1 MCESVVFLEEG
12 DEVREILRD
21 VARIA
26 TVDGIVI
33 CTSIIGEK
41 VELKNV
47 RFKEA
52 NFLSHGI
59 VFARE

>member
-12 DEVREILRD
+12 DEVREVLRD
-21 VARIA
+21 VARIV
-26 TVDGIVI
+26 TDDDIVI
-33 CTSIIGEK
+33 CTSIIGER
-41 VELKNV
+41 VELKGV

-59 VFARE
+59 VFVRD

>member
-12 DEVREILRD
+12 DKVREVMKV
-21 VARIA
+21 VARIV
-26 TVDGIVI
+26 TDDGVVT
-33 CTSIIGEK
+33 CTSIIGER

-59 VFARE
+59 VFVRD

>member
-1 MCESVVFLEEG
+1 MSESVVFLEEG
-12 DEVREILRD
+12 DEVREVMKD
-21 VARIA
+21 VARIV
-26 TVDGIVI
+26 TDDGVVT
-33 CTSIIGEK
+33 CTSIIGER

-59 VFARE
+59 VFVRD

>member
-12 DEVREILRD
+12 DKVREVMKD
-21 VARIA
+21 VARIV
-26 TVDGIVI
+26 TDDGVVT
-33 CTSIIGEK
+33 CTSIIGER

-59 VFARE
+59 VFVRD

>member
-1 MCESVVFLEEG
+1 MCESIVFLEEG
-12 DEVREILRD
+12 GKTREVLRD
-21 VARIA
+21 VTRIV
-26 TVDGIVI
+26 TEGDVVT
-33 CTSIIGEK
+33 CTSIIGER

-59 VFARE
+59 VFMRD

>member
-21 VARIA
+21 VARIT

>member
-1 MCESVVFLEEG
+1 MCESVIFLEEG
-12 DEVREILRD
+12 DEVREVMKD
-21 VARIA
+21 VARII
-26 TVDGIVI
+26 TDDGVVT
-33 CTSIIGEK
+33 CTSIIGER

-59 VFARE
+59 VFVRD

>member
-12 DEVREILRD
+12 DEVREILKD
-21 VARIA
+21 VARIT

-59 VFARE
+59 IFVRE

>member
-12 DEVREILRD
+12 DEVREVLRD
-21 VARIA
+21 VARIV
-26 TVDGIVI
+26 TDDGIVI
-33 CTSIIGEK
+33 CTSIIGER
-41 VELKNV
+41 VELRGV

-59 VFARE
+59 VFMRD

>member
-12 DEVREILRD
+12 DEVKEVLKD
-21 VARIA
+21 VARIV
-26 TVDGIVI
+26 TIDNVVI
-33 CTSIIGEK
+33 CTNIVGER
-41 VELKNV
+41 VELKDV

-59 VFARE
+59 VFLRD

>member
-12 DEVREILRD
+12 DKVREVMKD
-21 VARIA
+21 VARIV
-26 TVDGIVI
+26 TDDGVVT
-33 CTSIIGEK
+33 CTSIIGER

-59 VFARE
+59 VFERD

>member
-1 MCESVVFLEEG
+1 MCEAVVFLEEG
-12 DEVREILRD
+12 DEVREVLKD
-21 VARIA
+21 VARIV
-26 TVDGIVI
+26 TIDGVVTCTNIV
-33 CTSIIGEK
+33 GER

-59 VFARE
+59 VFVRD

>member
-1 MCESVVFLEEG
+1 MIFLEEG
-12 DEVREILRD
+12 DEVREVMKD
-21 VARIA
+21 VARII
-26 TVDGIVI
+26 TDDGVVT
-33 CTSIIGEK
+33 CTSIIGER

-59 VFARE
+59 VFVRD

>member
-12 DEVREILRD
+12 DEVREILKD
-21 VARIA
+21 VARIT

-59 VFARE
+59 VFVRE

>member
-12 DEVREILRD
+12 DEVREVMKD
-21 VARIA
+21 VARIV
-26 TVDGIVI
+26 TDDGVVT
-33 CTSIIGEK
+33 CTSILGDR

-59 VFARE
+59 VFVRD

>member
-1 MCESVVFLEEG
+1 MIFLEEG
-12 DEVREILRD
+12 DEVREVMKD
-21 VARIA
+21 VARIV
-26 TVDGIVI
+26 TDDGVVT
-33 CTSIIGEK
+33 CTSIIGER

-59 VFARE
+59 VFVRD

>member
-12 DEVREILRD
+12 GEVREVLRD
-21 VARIA
+21 VARIV
-26 TVDGIVI
+26 TDDGVVI
-33 CTSIIGEK
+33 CTSIIGER
-41 VELKNV
+41 VELKEV

-59 VFARE
+59 VFVRD

>member
-12 DEVREILRD
+12 DKVREVMKD
-21 VARIA
+21 VARIV
-26 TVDGIVI
+26 TDDGVVT
-33 CTSIIGEK
+33 CTSILGDR

-59 VFARE
+59 VFVRD

>member
-12 DEVREILRD
+12 DEVREVLRD
-21 VARIA
+21 VARIV
-26 TVDGIVI
+26 TDDGIVI
-33 CTSIIGEK
+33 CTSIIGER
-41 VELKNV
+41 VELRGV

-59 VFARE
+59 VFVRD

>member
-1 MCESVVFLEEG
+1 MVFLEEG
-12 DEVREILRD
+12 DKVREVMKD
-21 VARIA
+21 VARIV
-26 TVDGIVI
+26 TDDGVVT
-33 CTSIIGEK
+33 CTSIIGER

-59 VFARE
+59 VFVRD

>member
-12 DEVREILRD
+12 DEVREVMKD
-21 VARIA
+21 VARIVA
-26 TVDGIVI
+26 DDGVVT
-33 CTSIIGEK
+33 CTSIIGER

-59 VFARE
+59 VFMRD

>member
-1 MCESVVFLEEG
+1 MCETVVFLEEG
-12 DEVREILRD
+12 GEVREVLKD
-21 VARIA
+21 VARIV
-26 TVDGIVI
+26 TIDGVVTCTNIV
-33 CTSIIGEK
+33 GER

-59 VFARE
+59 VFVRD

>member
-12 DEVREILRD
+12 DEVREVLRD
-21 VARIA
+21 VARIV
-26 TVDGIVI
+26 TDDGVVI
-33 CTSIIGEK
+33 CTSIIGERI
-41 VELKNV
+41 ELKGV

-59 VFARE
+59 VFARD

>member
-12 DEVREILRD
+12 GKIHEVLRD
-21 VARIA
+21 VTRIV
-26 TVDGIVI
+26 TDGGVVT
-33 CTSIIGEK
+33 CTSMFGDR
-41 VELKNV
+41 VELKDV

-59 VFARE
+59 VFARD

>member
-12 DEVREILRD
+12 DEVREVMKD
-21 VARIA
+21 VARII
-26 TVDGIVI
+26 TDDGVVT
-33 CTSIIGEK
+33 CTSIIGER

-59 VFARE
+59 VFVRD

>member
-1 MCESVVFLEEG
+1 MVFLEEG
-12 DEVREILRD
+12 DEVREVMKD
-21 VARIA
+21 VARIV
-26 TVDGIVI
+26 TDDGVVT
-33 CTSIIGEK
+33 CTSIIGER

-59 VFARE
+59 VFVRD

>member
-12 DEVREILRD
+12 DEVREVMKD
-21 VARIA
+21 VARIV
-26 TVDGIVI
+26 TDDGVVT
-33 CTSIIGEK
+33 CTSIIGER

-59 VFARE
+59 VFVRD

>member
-12 DEVREILRD
+12 DEVREVLRD
-21 VARIA
+21 VARIV
-26 TVDGIVI
+26 TDDGVVI
-33 CTSIIGEK
+33 CTSIVGERVK
-41 VELKNV
+41 LMGV

-59 VFARE
+59 VFVRD

>member
-12 DEVREILRD
+12 DKVREVMKD
-21 VARIA
+21 VARIV
-26 TVDGIVI
+26 TDDGVVT
-33 CTSIIGEK
+33 CTSIIGER

-52 NFLSHGI
+52 NFLCHGI
-59 VFARE
+59 VFERV

>member
-1 MCESVVFLEEG
+1 VIFLEEG
-12 DEVREILRD
+12 DEVREVMKD
-21 VARIA
+21 VARII
-26 TVDGIVI
+26 TDDGVVT
-33 CTSIIGEK
+33 CTSIIGER

-59 VFARE
+59 VFVRD

>member
-1 MCESVVFLEEG
+1 MVFLEEC
-12 DEVREILRD
+12 DKVREVMKD
-21 VARIA
+21 VARIV
-26 TVDGIVI
+26 TDDGVVT
-33 CTSIIGEK
+33 CTSIIGER

-59 VFARE
+59 VFVRD